1 MKKKIIFII
10 SLFAFL
16 TLLFGATILYN
27 QLSKNAAPGNL
38 MTGNSAISSSET
50 EPETTLKAEVETAV
64 EAASETELETAAE
77 TASETEAKKDLYP
90 APDFTVYNAENKS
103 VRLSE
108 LKGKPVIINFWA
120 SWCPPCKGEMPDFE
134 DAYKEYGDQIQFM
147 MINLTDGAQ
156 ETVASA
162 SEYIKSQGYTFPI
175 YYDTDISAAMAYG
188 TSSIPASYFIDT
200 DGNLAAYAVGMIDR
214 TALET
219 GIGMILK

>member
-1 MKKKIIFII
+1 
-10 SLFAFL
+10 
-16 TLLFGATILYN
+16 
-27 QLSKNAAPGNL
+27 
-38 MTGNSAISSSET
+38 MTGNGTISSSET
-50 EPETTLKAEVETAV
+50 EAETTLKAEAETAA
-64 EAASETELETAAE
+64 ETTSETELETAAE

-134 DAYKEYGDQIQFM
+134 DAYKE
-147 MINLTDGAQ
+147 
-156 ETVASA
+156 SA